1 MNIVLSIMV
10 LAAFGLMLGAF
21 ALWKRGGPIKQ
32 VLMMVLLAV
41 IAIINVAIWTIP
53 MRAGHRRSI
62 KSNRA
67 IARQQIRPAR
77 SPSVLLGHFYITD
90 VVYVPATLSP
100 LPLRAAV
107 KRARR
112 CANWQ
117 VALSST
123 A

>member
-53 MRAGHRRSI
+53 DAGG
-62 KSNRA
+62 A
-67 IARQQIRPAR
+67 
-77 SPSVLLGHFYITD
+77 
-90 VVYVPATLSP
+90 SP
-100 LPLRAAV
+100 LDKIEQSDSPPADQA
-107 KRARR
+107 
-112 CANWQ
+112 
-117 VALSST
+117 S
-123 A
+123 